1 MTTDDAVI
9 LVVDDLPQNV
19 KLMDAVLSP
28 RGFVVHTAASGEE
41 ALEWLATQVPDLVL
55 LDILMPGIDGY
66 ETVGGSA
73 PARPR
78 RSCPW

>member
-19 KLMDAVLSP
+19 KLDHAVLSP
-28 RGFVVHTAASGEE
+28 RGFVVHTADSGEE
-41 ALEWLATQVPDLVL
+41 ALEWLSTQVPDLVL

-66 ETVGGSA
+66 ETCRRIRA
-73 PARPR
+73 ARPP